1 MKKTIITAL
10 AAIAMTLTM
19 SAQDTTNVA
28 TQSVIDTTQKSIML
42 QQPQVKPIQANARP
56 ASYYLK
62 RGANRQLSS
71 LVVVAASAIFAA
83 ATTNYNSTRNVAPF
97 IILGTGNLVASI
109 MYISGIFDYRKAG
122 IILNKQ
128 GN

>member
-10 AAIAMTLTM
+10 AAIAMTLNM
-19 SAQDTTNVA
+19 FAQDTTKVA
-28 TQSVIDTTQKSIML
+28 NQTLTDTTQKSIML
-42 QQPQVKPIQANARP
+42 QPQVQPIQANARP

-62 RGANRQLSS
+62 RGANRQLTS
-71 LVVVAASAIFAA
+71 LIVVAASAVFAA

-122 IILNKQ
+122 IILNQQ